1 MSKNKELS
9 IVVPVYECEDSLAEL
24 YKRLAKTLED
34 MNLPY
39 EIILVDDGDPSNA
52 WKLICELAQ
61 KDKNVKGIKLS
72 RNFGQHP
79 AISAGLEN
87 SNGQWI
93 VVMDGDLQHKP
104 EDIPKLYS
112 KALKGK
118 DIVFA
123 KRSLRKDNF
132 WKILSSKL
140 FYKVFSYLTDTT
152 WDSSATNF
160 GIYKKRV
167 IKAVMSMPESQKY
180 FPVMVRWVGFESSE
194 IELKHEERTLGK
206 SSYTFT
212 KLISLSINIMLS
224 FSVKP
229 LSLMIRGGFFISF
242 ISTLVA
248 VYLVV
253 NSYIGSVEVEGWT
266 SVMVSVWFLGGLMIS
281 IIGLVGYYVGL
292 SFNEAKKRPIYIVS
306 ETTGD
311 NFKE

>member
-24 YKRLAKTLED
+24 HKRLDKTLKD

-123 KRSLRKDNF
+123 KRSLRRDNF

-160 GIYKKRV
+160 GI
-167 IKAVMSMPESQKY
+167 
-180 FPVMVRWVGFESSE
+180 
-194 IELKHEERTLGK
+194 
-206 SSYTFT
+206 
-212 KLISLSINIMLS
+212 
-224 FSVKP
+224 
-229 LSLMIRGGFFISF
+229 
-242 ISTLVA
+242 
-248 VYLVV
+248 
-253 NSYIGSVEVEGWT
+253 
-266 SVMVSVWFLGGLMIS
+266 
-281 IIGLVGYYVGL
+281 
-292 SFNEAKKRPIYIVS
+292 
-306 ETTGD
+306 
-311 NFKE
+311 

>member
-24 YKRLAKTLED
+24 YKRLAKTLQD

-52 WKLICELAQ
+52 WKLICELA
-61 KDKNVKGIKLS
+61 
-72 RNFGQHP
+72 
-79 AISAGLEN
+79 
-87 SNGQWI
+87 
-93 VVMDGDLQHKP
+93 
-104 EDIPKLYS
+104 
-112 KALKGK
+112 LKGK

-123 KRSLRKDNF
+123 KRSLRRDNF

-242 ISTLVA
+242 ISVLVA
-248 VYLVV
+248 VYFVV
-253 NSYIGSVEVEGWT
+253 NSYLGRVDVEGWT
-266 SVMVSVWFLGGLMIS
+266 SVMVSMWFLGGLIIS
-281 IIGLVGYYVGL
+281 MVGLVGYYIGL
-292 SFNEAKKRPIYIVS
+292 NYNETKKRPIYIIS
-306 ETTGD
+306 EKVGMEED
-311 NFKE
+311 ASNK